1 MEQQTQMQTEPS
13 FARIFFRIYDRKIAG
28 GELTFAQMGMKKE
41 DFTKLCTD
49 KNFVPPAAEIRRLC
63 EAMNLTEAEREQ
75 MLSFAEEEEEGL

>member
-1 MEQQTQMQTEPS
+1 M
-13 FARIFFRIYDRKIAG
+13 IFFRIYDRKIAG
-28 GELTFAQMGMKKE
+28 GELTFAQTGMKKE

-75 MLSFAEEEEEGL
+75 MLSFAAEDEKDAL